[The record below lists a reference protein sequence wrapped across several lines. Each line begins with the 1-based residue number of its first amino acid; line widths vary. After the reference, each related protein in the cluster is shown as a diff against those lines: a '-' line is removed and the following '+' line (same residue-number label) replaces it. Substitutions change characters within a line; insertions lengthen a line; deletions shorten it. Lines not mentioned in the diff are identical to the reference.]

1 MISDIVSSNKVGV
14 VHRHTIQAHAN
25 YTGQGS
31 TFSLTPAQDNALEYD
46 DDVMMAMMPETAK
59 AIIAAEEEKKAAA
72 EAVAARSTPY
82 TAS

>member
-1 MISDIVSSNKVGV
+1 
-14 VHRHTIQAHAN
+14 
-25 YTGQGS
+25 
-31 TFSLTPAQDNALEYD
+31 
-46 DDVMMAMMPETAK
+46 MMAMMPETAK